1 LQVLTVTLNPALDRE
16 LIVDDFKINEMRRIR
31 NQKYSKTEPGGKG
44 INVSLI
50 LSGLGIPSIAMGFL
64 GGFIGAVV
72 ERRLRKASDIIT
84 SHFCYVDEETRE
96 NIAIIDQVNDT
107 ITEINSSGPIID
119 ERSLNMFKRRYEI
132 TLSRV
137 KSVVISGSV
146 PPGVPEDYYA
156 ILASRAKE
164 TGKTIIGESIG
175 KHFEEALKAGHY
187 TVAKPDLRSSK
198 ELLGKKLKE
207 LDDYVEAAQEIVRYG
222 NKMAIVSYEIEGDII
237 ATEEGV
243 WLMKTKAHIEQSHLL
258 GTGDSFVAG
267 TTYSLIKNRKE
278 LLEAAKI
285 GMAAA
290 VTESRFIGKEFFTT
304 EDIQSNM
311 NTFEVKRLR

>member
-1 LQVLTVTLNPALDRE
+1 MQVLTVTLNPALDRE
-16 LIVDDFKINEMRRIR
+16 LIVDNFKINEMRRIR
-31 NQKYSKTEPGGKG
+31 NQKYSKMEPGGKG

-72 ERRLRKASDIIT
+72 ERRLREASDKIT

-107 ITEINSSGPIID
+107 ITEINSSGPLID
-119 ERSLNMFKRRYEI
+119 ERALNMLIRRYEI
-132 TLSRV
+132 TLNRV

-156 ILASRAKE
+156 VLASKAKE
-164 TGKTIIGESIG
+164 AGKTVIGESIG
-175 KHFEEALKAGHY
+175 KHFEEAVKMGHY

-198 ELLGKKLKE
+198 ELLGIKLKE
-207 LDDYVEAAQEIVRYG
+207 LDDYVKAAQEIIRYG
-222 NKMAIVSYEIEGDII
+222 NKMVIISYEIEGDIV

-243 WLMKTKAHIEQSHLL
+243 WFMKTKTHVEQSHLF

-267 TTYSLIKNRKE
+267 TTYSLIEDARD
-278 LLEAAKI
+278 LLKAAKI

-290 VTESRFIGKEFFTT
+290 VTESRFIGKEFFTAK
-304 EDIQSNM
+304 DIHSNM
-311 NTFEVKRLR
+311 NTFEVSKLR

>member
-1 LQVLTVTLNPALDRE
+1 MKVLTVTLNPALDRE

-31 NQKYSKTEPGGKG
+31 NQKYSKMEPGGKG

-72 ERRLRKASDIIT
+72 ERRLREASDIIT

-107 ITEINSSGPIID
+107 ITEINSSGPLID
-119 ERSLNMFKRRYEI
+119 ERTLDMLKRRYEI
-132 TLSRV
+132 TLNRV
-137 KSVVISGSV
+137 KSVVISGSA
-146 PPGVPEDYYA
+146 PPGVPEDYYE
-156 ILASRAKE
+156 ILVSRAKE
-164 TGKTIIGESIG
+164 LGKTVIGESTG
-175 KHFEEALKAGHY
+175 KHFEKALKQGHY
-187 TVAKPDLRSSK
+187 TVAKPDLRSNK
-198 ELLGKKLKE
+198 ELFGKELNE
-207 LDDYVEAAQEIVRYG
+207 LDDYVEAAQEIIKYG

-243 WLMKTKAHIEQSHLL
+243 WFMKTKTRVEQSHLF

-267 TTYSLIKNRKE
+267 AAYSLLENERE
-278 LLEAAKI
+278 LLEAAKV

-290 VTESRFIGKEFFTT
+290 VTESRFVGKEFFTAK
-304 EDIQSNM
+304 DIHSNM
-311 NTFEVKRLR
+311 DTFDVSRLR